1 MSIFVDTSVFLAVLN
16 KDDLNNERASITLS
30 NLVENGEILL
40 CTNYIL
46 VEAYAL
52 IQNRMGMDAINDFQK
67 DILPSMNVA
76 WIDKEEHQ
84 NIATRFISNNR
95 RQLSFVDCSS
105 FEIMQRLGIHTAF
118 TFDKHFREQGFD
130 VIP

>member
-1 MSIFVDTSVFLAVLN
+1 MNVFVDTSAFLAVLN
-16 KDDLNNERASITLS
+16 KDDLNNESASATLI
-30 NLVENGEILL
+30 NLVESGEELL

-67 DILPSMNVA
+67 DILPSINIT
-76 WIDKEEHQ
+76 WIDKEEHKD
-84 NIATRFISNNR
+84 IVTRFISSNR

-105 FEIMQRLGIHTAF
+105 FEIMKQLGIKTVF

>member
-1 MSIFVDTSVFLAVLN
+1 MNVFVDTSAFLAVLN
-16 KDDLNNERASITLS
+16 KDDLNNESASATLI
-30 NLVENGEILL
+30 NLVESGEELL

-67 DILPSMNVA
+67 DILPSLNIT
-76 WIDKEEHQ
+76 WIDKEEHKG
-84 NIATRFISNNR
+84 IVTTFISSNR

-105 FEIMQRLGIHTAF
+105 FEIMKQLGIKTVF